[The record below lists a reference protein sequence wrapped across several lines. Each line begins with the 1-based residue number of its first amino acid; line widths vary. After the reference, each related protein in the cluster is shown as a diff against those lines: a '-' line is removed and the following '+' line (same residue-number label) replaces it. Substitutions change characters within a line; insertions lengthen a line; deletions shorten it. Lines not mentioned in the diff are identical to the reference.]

1 MGSRRWACSRR
12 MDDIAEGSGLFVT
25 SCLESTWRAG
35 GLGVGGLF
43 PGDQPRHELSAA
55 AGDETGGQ
63 LFRLSTV
70 SDACLLQQRTPR
82 GQALRP
88 WSELLF
94 FPLLGVRS
102 LPFKSCN
109 TRSPLV
115 PSLLPFDLPS
125 SPRGGNPSGSVPI
138 SLLGFFCCSCNNLRS
153 STFS

>member
-1 MGSRRWACSRR
+1 VLILSRLLPRGYLMGSRRWACSRR

-55 AGDETGGQ
+55 AGD
-63 LFRLSTV
+63 V

-94 FPLLGVRS
+94 SLFWACGACLLRAATCAVRS
-102 LPFKSCN
+102 CRACF
-109 TRSPLV
+109 RSI
-115 PSLLPFDLPS
+115 SHLLHAAAIQAGPYQ
-125 SPRGGNPSGSVPI
+125 
-138 SLLGFFCCSCNNLRS
+138 FF
-153 STFS
+153 F

>member
-1 MGSRRWACSRR
+1 VLILSRLLPRGYLMGSRRWACSRR

-55 AGDETGGQ
+55 AGD
-63 LFRLSTV
+63 V

-102 LPFKSCN
+102 LPAATCAVRSCRACF
-109 TRSPLV
+109 RSI
-115 PSLLPFDLPS
+115 SHLLHAAAIQAAPYQ
-125 SPRGGNPSGSVPI
+125 
-138 SLLGFFCCSCNNLRS
+138 FFR
-153 STFS
+153 FF